1 MKKYGTFILIIFSLL
16 YSHITTAQTITED
29 DNSIKSSYPFLTI
42 VNNNITNVQG
52 LDSFY
57 KKLSVLKSTH
67 KGVVRIVH
75 IGDSHI
81 QADIFSGT
89 VRNKLQQFFGN
100 AGRGL
105 IFPYQLARS
114 NAPADI
120 YSSSNVTWRFNRLAH
135 PEIPIR
141 SGISGFCIRTD
152 TNTNVTINFS
162 LKDQSFNH
170 LQFFFDSSAV
180 SPVKWKLNI
189 GDKQIPLI
197 INDTA
202 FSREIS
208 LEKSIDSFSII
219 SSDTINTKQFFSVS
233 VDNSSA
239 GVLYNTIGVNG
250 ATYEEYNIA
259 SLFWQQLGAL
269 GADLYIISLGTN
281 EAQKA
286 SVDEEAFRQ
295 QINLFLQKLKAVSP
309 NAVVLITTA
318 ADSYKKEKVNV
329 ELEQVNCLLSQIT
342 DQNNIPVWDMYN
354 ITGGHQS
361 ASCWRDN
368 KCMNKDLIHYLPNG
382 YQIQGTLFF
391 NALAKG
397 YNNYINNH

>member
-16 YSHITTAQTITED
+16 CSHIATAQTITTD
-29 DNSIKSSYPFLTI
+29 DNSIRSDYPFLTI
-42 VNNNITNVQG
+42 ANNNITNVQG

-318 ADSYKKEKVNV
+318 ADSYKKEKANV

-342 DQNNIPVWDMYN
+342 TQNNIPIWDMYN